1 MIRKEHV
8 NGSVGATFS
17 ELEAEY
23 LAENLIGRLATS
35 SESGQPHVVPVS
47 YRFDGEA
54 ITFGGW
60 NLAKSLKFRNL
71 MANDKVA
78 FVVDDLVS
86 TKPWRVRGVEIR
98 GRAEPVKTPDGVTIV
113 RIIPLNIRSW
123 GLGD

>member
-8 NGSVGATFS
+8 KGSVRTTFS

-35 SESGQPHVVPVS
+35 SESGQPHVVPVT

-54 ITFGGW
+54 ITFSGW
-60 NLAKSLKFRNL
+60 NLGKSLKFRNL
-71 MANDKVA
+71 MANNKVA

-86 TKPWRVRGVEIR
+86 TKPWHARGVEIR
-98 GRAEPVKTPDGVTIV
+98 GRAEPVNTPNGVTIV